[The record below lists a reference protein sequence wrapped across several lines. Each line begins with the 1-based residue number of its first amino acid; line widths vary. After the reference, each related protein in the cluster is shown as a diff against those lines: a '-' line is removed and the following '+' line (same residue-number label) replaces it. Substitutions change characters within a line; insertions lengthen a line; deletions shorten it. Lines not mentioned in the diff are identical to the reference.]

1 MRRAV
6 RRRVSMLTGLVA
18 MMGVWVVAHQRDIA
32 TASAMLTDAQ
42 SQEAQVRDLAAKKQ
56 AMLDQQ
62 ARLTANEELLR
73 NLTSP
78 TDLTIVLAD
87 LTKRMREPFVITKL
101 FVHAPCVSQYA
112 RHADEDRIV
121 PAKRGSDAGAA
132 PSVAPLHQAPS
143 ITIHGI
149 SRAAQ
154 DVITLS
160 ALLEA
165 SPLFDRVQIVTQTPG
180 EWNGRRAQKFELTCD
195 LVPLQRRHP

>member
-18 MMGVWVVAHQRDIA
+18 MMAVWFVAHQRDISTA
-32 TASAMLTDAQ
+32 TAMLADAQ
-42 SQEAQVRDLAAKKQ
+42 SQQDQVRDLAEKKQ
-56 AMLDQQ
+56 SMLDQQ
-62 ARLTANEELLR
+62 ARLSANEDLLR
-73 NLTSP
+73 SLASP

-101 FVHAPCVSQYA
+101 LVHAPCVSQYA

-121 PAKRGSDAGAA
+121 PVKRGSDVGTV
-132 PSVAPLHQAPS
+132 PTVAPLHQTPS

-195 LVPLQRRHP
+195 LVPLKRRHP